1 MQKVLDDS
9 DWSAKAWMSKPDANL
24 FDALVHIKS
33 ADTHGRL
40 DVLEWGAGRSTSY
53 FTRALHTLRGTN
65 FCWHSIE
72 YDRDYFERE
81 IRPVLGDLPESTVG
95 LVEAD
100 SDPRVLF
107 PASTPVEF
115 AVYDHGTLKPMLD
128 EGIADRKV
136 NMDAYVAH
144 PSGLGRRFDIILV
157 DGRKRRR
164 CLIEA
169 ASLLKE
175 GGVAVLHDA
184 QRTYYHC
191 AFEHYRANSLLG
203 EILWFGTQMDD
214 DFFDDIRRRAETV
227 AGTIDL
233 GIPLSPSVA
242 LPQ

>member
-65 FCWHSIE
+65 FCLHSIE
-72 YDRDYFERE
+72 YDRAYFERE

-107 PASTPVEF
+107 PGSTPVEF

-144 PSGLGRRFDIILV
+144 PSGLRRRFDIILV

>member
-1 MQKVLDDS
+1 
-9 DWSAKAWMSKPDANL
+9 MSKPDANL

-107 PASTPVEF
+107 PGSTPVEF

-144 PSGLGRRFDIILV
+144 PSGLRRRFDIILV

>member
-33 ADTHGRL
+33 AQTEGRL

-53 FTRALHTLRGTN
+53 FTRALHALRGDN
-65 FCWHSIE
+65 FCWHAIE
-72 YDRDYFERE
+72 YDRGYFEGE
-81 IRPVLGDLPESTVG
+81 IRSSLDALPTSTVG
-95 LVEAD
+95 LIEPGAD
-100 SDPRVLF
+100 LQAMFPRT
-107 PASTPVEF
+107 TPVEF

-128 EGIADRKV
+128 EGVEDRKV
-136 NMDAYVAH
+136 DMDAYVAH
-144 PSGLGRRFDIILV
+144 PSQLGRTFDIILV

-164 CLIEA
+164 CLLEA

-191 AFEHYRANSLLG
+191 AFDHYRASSLLG

-214 DFFDDIRRRAETV
+214 SLFRDLRQDAETV
-227 AGTIDL
+227 ARTIGL
-233 GIPLSPSVA
+233 GIPLSPAVA

>member
-1 MQKVLDDS
+1 
-9 DWSAKAWMSKPDANL
+9 MSKPDANL

-72 YDRDYFERE
+72 YDRAYFERE

-107 PASTPVEF
+107 PGSTPVEF

-144 PSGLGRRFDIILV
+144 PSGLRRRFDIILV

>member
-33 ADTHGRL
+33 ADTEGRL

-53 FTRALHTLRGTN
+53 FARALHTLRGDN

-72 YDRDYFERE
+72 YDRGYFERE
-81 IRPVLGDLPESTVG
+81 IRRSLDELPKSTVG
-95 LVEAD
+95 LVERGAD
-100 SDPRVLF
+100 PGLMFNGS
-107 PASTPVEF
+107 APVEF

-128 EGIADRKV
+128 EGVADREV
-136 NMDAYVAH
+136 DMDAYVEH
-144 PSGLGRRFDIILV
+144 PSRLGRRFDIILV

-164 CLIEA
+164 CLIRA

-191 AFEHYRANSLLG
+191 AFDHYRANALLG
-203 EILWFGTQMDD
+203 EILWFGTQMSD
-214 DFFDDIRRRAETV
+214 DFFFELRRRAGSVAET
-227 AGTIDL
+227 INL
-233 GIPLSPSVA
+233 GIPLSAMVA